1 LSASQASLADDYAWQ
16 VAKPRGGVSLLYG
29 SKTDIDDTTLLL
41 VCSTSKKTSELSL
54 YQELKTVEAGQP
66 LKIEVGTS
74 AAKIALDGAAVEDD
88 YFGMVIPQAKD
99 FAVKPLLKVLEAPG
113 VLTVKAGD
121 VESTMPDEGRAAA
134 VAEFGTLCTLD

>member
-1 LSASQASLADDYAWQ
+1 VPHASLADDYAWQ

-41 VCSTSKKTSELSL
+41 VCSTSKKISEFNL
-54 YQELKTVEAGQP
+54 YAELKTVEAGQP

-74 AAKIALDGAAVEDD
+74 AAQIALDGAAVEDD
-88 YFGMVIPQAKD
+88 YFGMVIPQAKN